1 MLHHVHKIFYSD
13 TLDHYITNNFTRVS
27 NIHEHVTRNS
37 HFNFVLP
44 KREGYIGNT
53 FHFYGIQCWN
63 SLPNHVKAIKKFI
76 NFKSVLKQHLKQETS
91 TTCR

>member
-1 MLHHVHKIFYSD
+1 MHKIFHSD
-13 TLDHYITNNFTRVS
+13 TSDHYITNNFTRVS

-53 FHFYGIQCWN
+53 FYFNGIQCWN
-63 SLPNHVKAIKKFI
+63 SLPNHVKAIKNFY
-76 NFKSVLKQHLKQETS
+76 NFKSALKQHLKQET
-91 TTCR
+91 TQKHH